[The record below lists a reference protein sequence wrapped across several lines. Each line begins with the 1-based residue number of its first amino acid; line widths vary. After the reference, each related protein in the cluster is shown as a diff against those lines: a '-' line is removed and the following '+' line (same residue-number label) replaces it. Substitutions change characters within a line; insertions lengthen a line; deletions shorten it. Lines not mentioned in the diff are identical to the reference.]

1 MQDLRGKVLSFNCSV
16 TLILLLQKSARQK
29 EENQTELQHASAFF
43 FPDLNFID

>member
-29 EENQTELQHASAFF
+29 EENQTLLQHASAFF
-43 FPDLNFID
+43 FPNLNFID